1 MKRIPIYLLVVFA
14 ACFLYLPAHAQSVT
28 WNTDQM
34 LSVSTENTTT
44 PDVAVSGNRA
54 VAVWA
59 QRDGDFDHIYASYST
74 NGGETWSTPQLIEDN
89 FYRAQKP
96 RVFMSGEKVVAIW
109 EQFNGSVINVYSNFS
124 TDGGVTWLATASP
137 QRLNTVG
144 SYDAGETSAAMS
156 GDNIVVVWAQLLDGS
171 FNRIYANTSTNAG
184 VTWGTPVQISS
195 TTSTIAK
202 SPHVAISGGNAAAVW
217 QQEKDPA
224 TNFYLIRAN
233 ASADAGL
240 TWGTD
245 AAVDNT
251 PSQQSRR
258 PQIAVSD
265 DAVVAVWD
273 TEDAS
278 GWTHMYSNRTAFSG
292 GTVVWT
298 PANAQ
303 LLEDTATGFYDVE
316 AKIAMFG
323 QNVIVAWQRWDASNH
338 TWLQSVQSGNA
349 GASWSLPVTLDGSA
363 SGINR
368 HELILMER
376 YAVAIWQYD
385 DGSLAKVRTSASFD
399 EGESWTDPEA
409 IDSSTLYNNF
419 DMKIA
424 ASGNNLV
431 SVYARYNSDPAID
444 RVNIYVNS
452 AAYSSGGVGPIPG
465 AGGGGGSCFIASAA
479 FGSPLASQVDSLRKF
494 RDGYL
499 LTNSLGRKFVAWYY
513 ANGPA
518 AAQFISD
525 KPMAKAFVRVAL
537 YPLVGFSFLL
547 VNGYLPFA
555 LAGLLLAAIAFLYL
569 RRRKTAA

>member
-1 MKRIPIYLLVVFA
+1 M
-14 ACFLYLPAHAQSVT
+14 
-28 WNTDQM
+28 
-34 LSVSTENTTT
+34 
-44 PDVAVSGNRA
+44 
-54 VAVWA
+54 
-59 QRDGDFDHIYASYST
+59 
-74 NGGETWSTPQLIEDN
+74 
-89 FYRAQKP
+89 
-96 RVFMSGEKVVAIW
+96 
-109 EQFNGSVINVYSNFS
+109 
-124 TDGGVTWLATASP
+124 
-137 QRLNTVG
+137 
-144 SYDAGETSAAMS
+144 
-156 GDNIVVVWAQLLDGS
+156 
-171 FNRIYANTSTNAG
+171 
-184 VTWGTPVQISS
+184 
-195 TTSTIAK
+195 
-202 SPHVAISGGNAAAVW
+202 
-217 QQEKDPA
+217 
-224 TNFYLIRAN
+224 
-233 ASADAGL
+233 
-240 TWGTD
+240 
-245 AAVDNT
+245 
-251 PSQQSRR
+251 
-258 PQIAVSD
+258 
-265 DAVVAVWD
+265 VAVWD

-303 LLEDTATGFYDVE
+303 LLEETATGFYDVE